1 MVQYCLIKFIIM
13 EIFLWFVLF
22 GVFALQAVET
32 GWDYFLKKEPDVASL
47 RNLIYFLYFLVTC
60 IMVIA
65 AGEFRAVIKVAL
77 TNSIMVVAACGL
89 GVVTGHVI
97 GWAVLLIRRFISL
110 F

>member
-1 MVQYCLIKFIIM
+1 M
-13 EIFLWFVLF
+13 ETILWLVLF

-65 AGEFRAVIKVAL
+65 AGEFWAVIKVAL
-77 TNSIMVVAACGL
+77 TNSIMVGRLRIGCCGRSCYRL
-89 GVVTGHVI
+89 GG
-97 GWAVLLIRRFISL
+97 AFNP
-110 F
+110 